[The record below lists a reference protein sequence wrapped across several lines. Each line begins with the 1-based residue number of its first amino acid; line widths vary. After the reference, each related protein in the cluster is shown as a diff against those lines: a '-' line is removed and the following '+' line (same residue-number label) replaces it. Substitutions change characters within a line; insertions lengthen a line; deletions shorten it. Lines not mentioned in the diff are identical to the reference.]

1 MLIQDPCGICFAISS
16 NDFHFGSDPA
26 TGMVSKT
33 CANFYRKA
41 AHMGRLCET
50 SFTHIWNQGRVWHV
64 TRHSLVILQGPSM
77 STCHLEAP
85 QAAVAAEIPNFF
97 DPNFNFDE
105 WSGSPVCS
113 TPLSGGF

>member
-1 MLIQDPCGICFAISS
+1 MPTSIAKQPTWVGFVKRLSLTVDTKVVYDTLRAIHLYV
-16 NDFHFGSDPA
+16 N
-26 TGMVSKT
+26 
-33 CANFYRKA
+33 
-41 AHMGRLCET
+41 
-50 SFTHIWNQGRVWHV
+50 
-64 TRHSLVILQGPSM
+64 LQCPSR